1 MVNKV
6 TLIGH
11 LGRDPEMNRLESGAI
26 VGRFSVATTDSYKDK
41 EGNWQNQTEWHDVIV
56 WNEKAE
62 HAEKFFKKGST
73 VYVEGKLMHRKYTD
87 KSNIERYATEILA
100 LTCRSL
106 REPGQ
111 SSGYGK
117 PTLPTEEPANL
128 PAQARQ
134 ETPPTVLV
142 TEDAPVKNTALPT
155 EPSIHIGNTNRSNG
169 NGSTNNGSIAPQH
182 QAEPAAITEGGDN
195 LPF

>member
-11 LGRDPEMNRLESGAI
+11 LGRDPEISRLESGTV

-56 WNEKAE
+56 WHDKAE

-73 VYVEGKLMHRKYTD
+73 VYVEGKLTHRKYTD
-87 KSNIERYATEILA
+87 KSNIERYVTEIVALA
-100 LTCRSL
+100 CRSL

-111 SSGYGK
+111 GSGYQRA
-117 PTLPTEEPANL
+117 TLPTEEPAHI

-134 ETPPTVLV
+134 EVPPTVQV
-142 TEDAPVKNTALPT
+142 TEDAPIKNTAMPT
-155 EPSIHIGNTNRSNG
+155 DTAIHIGTANRSNG
-169 NGSTNNGSIAPQH
+169 NVATAPQH
-182 QAEPAAITEGGDN
+182 QAATATAGAEGGED

>member
-6 TLIGH
+6 TLIGN
-11 LGRDPEMNRLESGAI
+11 LGRDPEISRLETGAI
-26 VGRFSVATTDSYKDK
+26 VGRFSVATTESYKDK
-41 EGNWQNQTEWHDVIV
+41 EGNWQNLTEWHDVIV

-62 HAEKFFKKGST
+62 HAEKYLKKGST

-87 KSNIERYATEILA
+87 KSNIERYVTDIVA

-111 SSGYGK
+111 GSGYGK
-117 PTLPTEEPANL
+117 PSLPTEEPVNL
-128 PAQARQ
+128 PAQVRQ
-134 ETPPTVLV
+134 ETPPPNIHIAS
-142 TEDAPVKNTALPT
+142 EAPVKNLEMPT
-155 EPSIHIGNTNRSNG
+155 SAPMHLSG
-169 NGSTNNGSIAPQH
+169 NGHTTAAAKH
-182 QAEPAAITEGGDN
+182 EPEPVTAGGDN

>member
-6 TLIGH
+6 TLIGN
-11 LGRDPEMNRLESGAI
+11 LGRDPEISRLESGAI

-56 WNEKAE
+56 WNDKAE
-62 HAEKFFKKGST
+62 HAEKYFKKGST

-100 LTCRSL
+100 LTSRSL

-111 SSGYGK
+111 GSGYAR

-128 PAQARQ
+128 PAQVRH
-134 ETPPTVLV
+134 ETPPPNISIAS
-142 TEDAPVKNTALPT
+142 EAPVKNLEMPTAAPVHL
-155 EPSIHIGNTNRSNG
+155 NG
-169 NGSTNNGSIAPQH
+169 NGAATAAAKH
-182 QAEPAAITEGGDN
+182 AEPVTEGGDN

>member
-6 TLIGH
+6 TLIGN
-11 LGRDPEMNRLESGAI
+11 LGKDPEIRRLETGAI

-41 EGNWQNQTEWHDVIV
+41 EGNWQNSTEWHEVIV

-62 HAEKFFKKGST
+62 HAEKYFKRGST

-87 KSNIERYATEILA
+87 TANIDRYVTEILA
-100 LTCRSL
+100 LSCRSL

-111 SSGYGK
+111 GSGYRSSF
-117 PTLPTEEPANL
+117 PTEEPVNL
-128 PAQARQ
+128 PAQVRQ
-134 ETPPTVLV
+134 ETPPPNVIPIAG
-142 TEDAPVKNTALPT
+142 EAPVKNLELPT
-155 EPSIHIGNTNRSNG
+155 
-169 NGSTNNGSIAPQH
+169 IAPIHLGGNRAAAVAPVQ
-182 QAEPAAITEGGDN
+182 QEAEPATAGGEH

>member
-6 TLIGH
+6 TLIGN
-11 LGRDPEMNRLESGAI
+11 LGRDPEMSRLESGAI

-62 HAEKFFKKGST
+62 HAEKYFKKGST
-73 VYVEGKLMHRKYTD
+73 VYVEGKLTHRKYTD
-87 KSNIERYATEILA
+87 KSNIERYVTEIVA
-100 LTCRSL
+100 LVCRSL

-111 SSGYGK
+111 GSGYGRAS
-117 PTLPTEEPANL
+117 LPTEEPANL

-134 ETPPTVLV
+134 ETPPVVHV
-142 TEDAPVKNTALPT
+142 TEDAPIKDTALPT
-155 EPSIHIGNTNRSNG
+155 TPIHIGNNPNRTNG
-169 NGSTNNGSIAPQH
+169 NASTAPQH
-182 QAEPAAITEGGDN
+182 QEHQAEPVTEGGDN